1 MYATFAFAI
10 TMLGVFSIFENLKG
24 NQKFSVLKYYILL
37 TIICFTTSSFLDFLN
52 FSGHHIPYYKEIS
65 RVAGAILVLNML
77 YLIVLKR
84 VPKFIIFVEAFHLLF
99 FIVEICMGFQFPEI
113 KDQELVYNLTL
124 VHKLFFALSSFIIL
138 SSFVYLAIQLYKKR
152 NNQNLYDAKVN
163 LWVSWLLYSLLA
175 LSVFQGAI
183 VILNTLHII
192 SFYIDSIISL
202 FYIRVALLFFILF
215 RPRFLDDDSI
225 AVSFNDLFLNK
236 SAISFEDFEF
246 LFYKNHYY
254 LNIEANLDD
263 FALKLNHSKE
273 EVLQFVSSQ
282 LDQSFAELLNQN
294 RVEYLKQLLR
304 SKKYE
309 SFTIE
314 ALSEMSGFGSR
325 RSMYNYFNKYVGMT
339 PSEFINSIN

>member
-24 NQKFSVLKYYILL
+24 SQKFSVLKYYMLL
-37 TIICFTTSSFLDFLN
+37 TIICFTTSSFFDFLY
-52 FSGHHIPYYKEIS
+52 FSGQPIPYYKEIS

-84 VPKFIIFVEAFHLLF
+84 VPKFIIYLEIGYVGF
-99 FIVEICMGFQFPEI
+99 FIVEILLGFQFPEI

-138 SSFVYLAIQLYKKR
+138 SSFVYLAIQLYNKR

-163 LWVSWLLYSLLA
+163 HWVSWLLFLLLSLA
-175 LSVFQGAI
+175 IFQGTI
-183 VILNTLHII
+183 VILNTLHVI

-202 FYIRVALLFFILF
+202 FYVRVALLFFILF

-225 AVSFNDLFLNK
+225 ALSFNDLFLNK

-273 EVLQFVSSQ
+273 EVLQFVNSQ

-339 PSEFINSIN
+339 PSEFINTIN

>member
-10 TMLGVFSIFENLKG
+10 TMLGVFSIFENIKG
-24 NQKFSVLKYYILL
+24 NQKFSVLKYYMLL
-37 TIICFTTSSFLDFLN
+37 TIICFTTASFFDFLN
-52 FSGHHIPYYKEIS
+52 FSGYSIPYYKEIT
-65 RVAGAILVLNML
+65 RITGAILLLNML
-77 YLIVLKR
+77 CLIVLKK
-84 VPKFIIFVEAFHLLF
+84 VPKFIIFIEVFQVLF
-99 FIVEICMGFQFPEI
+99 FIVELCLGFRFPEI
-113 KDQELVYNLTL
+113 KDNKVVNDLML
-124 VHKLFFALSSFIIL
+124 VHKVFFALSSFIIL
-138 SSFVYLAIQLYKKR
+138 SSLIYLVFQLYKKR

-163 LWVSWLLYSLLA
+163 HWVSWLLYSLLA
-175 LSVFQGAI
+175 LSVFQATL
-183 VILNTLHII
+183 VILNTLHIV

-202 FYIRVALLFFILF
+202 FYVRVALLLFILF

-225 AVSFNDLFLNK
+225 ALSFNDLFLTKN
-236 SAISFEDFEF
+236 AISFEDFEF

-254 LNIEANLDD
+254 LNVEASLDD

-273 EVLQFVSSQ
+273 DVLLFVSSQ

-339 PSEFINSIN
+339 PSEFINTIN

>member
-1 MYATFAFAI
+1 M
-10 TMLGVFSIFENLKG
+10 
-24 NQKFSVLKYYILL
+24 LL
-37 TIICFTTSSFLDFLN
+37 TIICFTTSSFFDFLN
-52 FSGHHIPYYKEIS
+52 FSGYSIPYYKEIS

-84 VPKFIIFVEAFHLLF
+84 VPKFIIYLEIGYVGF
-99 FIVEICMGFQFPEI
+99 FIVEILMGFQFPEI
-113 KDQELVYNLTL
+113 KNQELVYNLTL

-138 SSFVYLAIQLYKKR
+138 SSFGYLAIQLYNKR

-163 LWVSWLLYSLLA
+163 HWVSWLLYSLLA

-202 FYIRVALLFFILF
+202 FYVRVALLFFILF

-225 AVSFNDLFLNK
+225 ALSFNDLFLNK

-339 PSEFINSIN
+339 PSEFINTVN

>member
-52 FSGHHIPYYKEIS
+52 FSGHPIPYYKEIS

-84 VPKFIIFVEAFHLLF
+84 VPKFIIYLEIGYVFF
-99 FIVEICMGFQFPEI
+99 FIVEILLGFQFPEI
-113 KDQELVYNLTL
+113 IAQKVVFNLTFA
-124 VHKLFFALSSFIIL
+124 HNIFFAISAFIVL
-138 SSFVYLAIQLYKKR
+138 SSFVYLAVKLYKKR

-163 LWVSWLLYSLLA
+163 LWVSWLLFSLL
-175 LSVFQGAI
+175 LCFIFNLVL
-183 VILNTLHII
+183 VILNTLQVS
-192 SFYIDSIISL
+192 SFYSDSIITL
-202 FYIRVALLFFILF
+202 FFARVSLLFFILF

-254 LNIEANLDD
+254 LNVEANLDD

-273 EVLQFVSSQ
+273 EVLQFVNSQ

-339 PSEFINSIN
+339 PSEFINTIN

>member
-10 TMLGVFSIFENLKG
+10 TMLGVFSIFENIKG
-24 NQKFSVLKYYILL
+24 NQKFSVLKYYMLL
-37 TIICFTTSSFLDFLN
+37 TIICFTTSSFFDFLN
-52 FSGHHIPYYKEIS
+52 FSGYSIPYYKEIS
-65 RVAGAILVLNML
+65 RVAGAVLILNML
-77 YLIVLKR
+77 YLIVLKK
-84 VPKFIIFVEAFHLLF
+84 VPKFIIYLEIIYVIF
-99 FIVEICMGFQFPEI
+99 FIVEILLGFQFPEI
-113 KDQELVYNLTL
+113 IAQKIVFNLTIA
-124 VHKLFFALSSFIIL
+124 HNIFFAISAFIVL
-138 SSFVYLAIQLYKKR
+138 SSFVYLALQLYKKR
-152 NNQNLYDAKVN
+152 DNQNLYDAKVN
-163 LWVSWLLYSLLA
+163 HWVSWLLFSLLSLA
-175 LSVFQGAI
+175 TFQGTL
-183 VILNTLHII
+183 VILNTL
-192 SFYIDSIISL
+192 
-202 FYIRVALLFFILF
+202 YIRIALLFFILF

-273 EVLQFVSSQ
+273 DVLQFVTAQ

>member
-10 TMLGVFSIFENLKG
+10 SMLGVFSIFENIKG
-24 NQKFSVLKYYILL
+24 NQKFSVLKYYMLL
-37 TIICFTTSSFLDFLN
+37 TIISFTTSSFFDFLN
-52 FSGHHIPYYKEIS
+52 FSGYSIPYYKEIS
-65 RVAGAILVLNML
+65 RVVGAVLILNML
-77 YLIVLKR
+77 YLIVLKK
-84 VPKFIIFVEAFHLLF
+84 VPKLIIYLEIIYVIF
-99 FIVEICMGFQFPEI
+99 FIVEILLGFQFPEI
-113 KDQELVYNLTL
+113 KEQKVLNNLTFS
-124 VHKLFFALSSFIIL
+124 HKLFYLLSSLIIIY
-138 SSFVYLAIQLYKKR
+138 SFVYLIFQLFKKR
-152 NNQNLYDAKVN
+152 KSQNLYDIKVIQ
-163 LWVSWLLYSLLA
+163 WVSWLLILL
-175 LSVFQGAI
+175 LLCFI
-183 VILNTLHII
+183 FNLTLVILNSLHII
-192 SFYIDSIISL
+192 SFYVDSIISL
-202 FYIRVALLFFILF
+202 FYVRIALLFFILF

-225 AVSFNDLFLNK
+225 AVSFNDLFLKKN
-236 SAISFEDFEF
+236 AISFEDFEF

-254 LNIEANLDD
+254 LSIEANIDD

-273 EVLQFVSSQ
+273 EVLQFISSQ

>member
-10 TMLGVFSIFENLKG
+10 TMLGVFSIFENIKG
-24 NQKFSVLKYYILL
+24 NQKFSVLKYYMLL
-37 TIICFTTSSFLDFLN
+37 TIICFTTSSFFDFLN
-52 FSGHHIPYYKEIS
+52 FSGYSIPYYKEIS
-65 RVAGAILVLNML
+65 RIIGAILVLNML
-77 YLIVLKR
+77 FLIVLKK
-84 VPKFIIFVEAFHLLF
+84 VPKFIIYLEIIYVIF
-99 FIVEICMGFQFPEI
+99 FIVEILLGFQFPEI
-113 KDQELVYNLTL
+113 IAQKVVFNLTL
-124 VHKLFFALSSFIIL
+124 AHNIFFAISAFIVL
-138 SSFVYLAIQLYKKR
+138 SSFVYLAVKLYKKR

-163 LWVSWLLYSLLA
+163 LWVSWLLFSLL
-175 LSVFQGAI
+175 LCFIFNLVL
-183 VILNTLHII
+183 VILNTLQVS
-192 SFYIDSIISL
+192 SFYSDSIITL
-202 FYIRVALLFFILF
+202 FFARVSLLFFILF

-254 LNIEANLDD
+254 LNVEANLDD

-273 EVLQFVSSQ
+273 EVLQFVNSQ

-339 PSEFINSIN
+339 PSEFINTIN